1 MKLPL
6 GNNQRV
12 YNCGDLKPDEIRING
27 HIQTDASQ
35 CQYDFSQDIN
45 EVILVWRRIIT
56 SCYRMFFF
64 VKLLL
69 NWISLILTHHK

>member
-45 EVILVWRRIIT
+45 EVILV
-56 SCYRMFFF
+56 
-64 VKLLL
+64 
-69 NWISLILTHHK
+69 